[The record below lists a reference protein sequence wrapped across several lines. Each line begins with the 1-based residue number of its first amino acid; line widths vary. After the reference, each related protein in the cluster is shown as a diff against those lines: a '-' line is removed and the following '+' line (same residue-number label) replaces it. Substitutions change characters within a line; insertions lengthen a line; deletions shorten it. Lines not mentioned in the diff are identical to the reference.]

1 MTHKSPDI
9 IDTEGHFLVLQL
21 LNWVVIAAQQ
31 PFRKLGQ
38 EGREGSWSWIKYPTQ
53 MSSERSLSAEARIPL
68 ASSYMQNE
76 CHSASKLRKSP
87 LQPSPFL
94 QRGL

>member
-53 MSSERSLSAEARIPL
+53 MNSERSQDSQLRLVFRWLPATCRMNVTQL
-68 ASSYMQNE
+68 AS
-76 CHSASKLRKSP
+76 
-87 LQPSPFL
+87 
-94 QRGL
+94 